1 MVRNWAADRL
11 QYEFS
16 CENIERLASIVIGG
30 VIFGFN
36 IYFSSIMLLA
46 VLLTRKN
53 LLTLYVRH
61 VNYLKPTQCSPMSH
75 AQRIFNSIDQ
85 IDDICIK

>member
-53 LLTLYVRH
+53 LLTLCPSCELLET
-61 VNYLKPTQCSPMSH
+61 NAAQCLMRSV
-75 AQRIFNSIDQ
+75 FSIQ
-85 IDDICIK
+85 LIK